1 MTSRVYGFAF
11 VFAAG
16 LVHTNNNGSDWRDKR
31 SKHKEELTM
40 YKLTLKAILPL
51 VITSVA
57 FLASQSAVA
66 ATAIFLEFP
75 DGQGGLDIKG
85 DSQTQGYVDMID
97 VLSWGWGV
105 SNNATV
111 VGGTIT
117 PGTLNLQAITVI
129 KSLDTASSPIYERI
143 LKQTIH
149 SHAVLHITN
158 LATAPCPGS
167 STPYEL
173 MTVDM
178 EDAVVASNSMGIDN
192 ATDIPSE
199 SLSFVYRRVCITTI
213 TKDASGTCE
222 TQPTVCYVAP

>member
-1 MTSRVYGFAF
+1 M
-11 VFAAG
+11 
-16 LVHTNNNGSDWRDKR
+16 H
-31 SKHKEELTM
+31 
-40 YKLTLKAILPL
+40 KLTLKAILPL
-51 VITSVA
+51 VITSAA

-66 ATAIFLEFP
+66 ATGIFLEFP

-85 DSQTQGYVDMID
+85 DSQAQGYVDMID

-111 VGGTIT
+111 VGGQIT

-149 SHAVLHITN
+149 SHAVLHVTNPAIT
-158 LATAPCPGS
+158 CPGS
-167 STPYEL
+167 STPYEF

-178 EDAVVASNSMGIDN
+178 EDAVVASNSMGIDK

-199 SLSFVYRRVCITTI
+199 SLSFVYGRVCITTI
-213 TKDASGTCE
+213 TIDASGTCQ